1 MATLALPVVGTAL
14 QSFFFYRKADKVR
27 DAIQQI
33 TAQISQNAH
42 SLVNSTFSNMTIQQ
56 IELSRNFEMGLQSLR
71 NGYEQEL
78 DFTVEKADQFVQNAL
93 AELDA
98 FVHRSI
104 IGPLTSPAA
113 KEMADRVQ
121 MLISQLPFA
130 DQTPYVFAIHPAC
143 FALNNFENDVR
154 VEIRGGFPQF
164 PKEDEEEEQ
173 KVSIPTLIIL
183 GKSFSAQTFYQNRID
198 FFVPAKALFP
208 IESRSSAKVSYSC
221 CTIEI
226 PFSGK
231 IYTHGTSF
239 HLLPEI
245 AGTVTLSYTKIETQ
259 IKTQEFNSP
268 IYTQNSR
275 KEKMPII
282 NRPYT
287 FSLPQGWQVIQEP
300 RLNARIIEIKS
311 ETSGPHSQQIFTT
324 IPTSISCTVSTY
336 GQMGVDKSK
345 NVGKIQFHLNC
356 MASCKEETTTHIQE
370 GPLSLSWGRWTEI
383 DESKKDCMIIF
394 NSFDGGQH
402 VYDARREH
410 QDLFV
415 RISRIGKKSI
425 FFVKPAD
432 AIIAPHFG
440 NARL

>member
-1 MATLALPVVGTAL
+1 MALGLATATLPAAGAAL
-14 QSFFFYRKADKVR
+14 QYFFFYKKADKVR

-104 IGPLTSPAA
+104 IEPLTSPAA

-121 MLISQLPFA
+121 MLVSKIPFV
-130 DQTPYVFAIHPAC
+130 DQTPYVFAIHPTC
-143 FALNNFENDVR
+143 FALSNFENDVR
-154 VEIRGGFPQF
+154 IEVRGGFPQF
-164 PKEDEEEEQ
+164 PKEDEGE
-173 KVSIPTLIIL
+173 KKISIPTLTVL

-208 IESRSSAKVSYSC
+208 IESRSSAKISYSS

-231 IYTHGTSF
+231 IYTYGTSF
-239 HLLPEI
+239 QLLPEI
-245 AGTVTLSYTKIETQ
+245 AGTITLSYNQIEEQIITQ
-259 IKTQEFNSP
+259 PCASS

-275 KEKMPII
+275 LEGVPII

-287 FSLPQGWQVIQEP
+287 VNPPEGWQVLQNATSP
-300 RLNARIIEIKS
+300 RISLYDHN
-311 ETSGPHSQQIFTT
+311 TSKPYSHQFTAIT
-324 IPTSISCTVSTY
+324 PKSISCTVSTY
-336 GQMGVDKSK
+336 GQRGVDSHH
-345 NVGKIQFHLNC
+345 NVGKIEFKIDYT
-356 MASCKEETTTHIQE
+356 AFRTEKTRTKAVSD
-370 GPLSLSWGRWTEI
+370 PLPLTWG
-383 DESKKDCMIIF
+383 
-394 NSFDGGQH
+394 
-402 VYDARREH
+402 
-410 QDLFV
+410 
-415 RISRIGKKSI
+415 
-425 FFVKPAD
+425 
-432 AIIAPHFG
+432 
-440 NARL
+440 